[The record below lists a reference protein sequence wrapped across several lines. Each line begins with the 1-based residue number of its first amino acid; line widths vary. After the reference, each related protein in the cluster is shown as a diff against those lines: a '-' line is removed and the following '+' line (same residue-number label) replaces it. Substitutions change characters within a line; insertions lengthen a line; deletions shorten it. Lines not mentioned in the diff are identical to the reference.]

1 MRFVINEMNLWLKNK
16 TVRSIPFFEN
26 KINVITGES
35 GTGKS
40 VIIDIVDYCFF
51 ASKTKIPDEK
61 INENINW
68 YGLKFEINDKQYVIA
83 RGALSDNRKVSSLY
97 YFSPIGDVP
106 IEPNPNIT
114 EDELKAVI
122 EKEFSIDS
130 NVTIPYSG
138 KKLKAGSKISLR
150 YFYLFN
156 TQSGDTIDH
165 SEVFFDKQND
175 EKYKEALHRIFDLAI
190 GIDTVNN
197 ILIKDKIDTLEKD
210 ILRLERRK
218 NAIIK
223 ENSVFDSDLRSIVKQ
238 AKEYD
243 LISHETNS
251 LNEDILNLQHVVEN
265 VRFMNTSENMRE
277 LERLQKKKNDIR
289 HKIRSY
295 NKFKNEY
302 NGFKQ
307 LQSETFESLKPVDHL
322 KENYGHLLQHSILNE
337 LLDFLETEMNEIKKE
352 ISNKRPFD
360 INIDDDL
367 KKLSKELDKI
377 QKDIDKFPQN
387 KKYFNTEIE
396 KFVFIGEIKSKLRL
410 FKHGDQEIFNEEDL
424 EKKKDE
430 LEQLKSKLENEI
442 VDRSLVIR
450 LLEELIQQYL
460 NKSSD
465 AFGIYKD
472 YQSVFDYKTK
482 TLQLKKPTA
491 LVPSVVGSSSNHMFM
506 HLCFMLG
513 IHELIIKQG
522 APYVPSFLIL
532 DQPSRPYYGEEGNK
546 KNTKKWSQ
554 IPQDDRTKIT
564 IAFTVLN
571 DFITHI
577 NEVYGQTFQII
588 VLEHI
593 PESIWKTANLNN
605 VILVDQEF
613 RNGNALIPDEFL

>member
-1 MRFVINEMNLWLKNK
+1 MRFVINEINLWLKNK
-16 TVRSIPFFEN
+16 KIRSIPFFEN

-106 IEPNPNIT
+106 NEPTPNIT
-114 EDELKAVI
+114 EDQLKAVI

-150 YFYLFN
+150 YFFLFN

-197 ILIKDKIDTLEKD
+197 IIIKDKIDTLEKD
-210 ILRLERRK
+210 IVRLERRK
-218 NAIIK
+218 NAILK

-243 LISHETNS
+243 LISLETNS
-251 LNEDILNLQHVVEN
+251 LNEDIVNLQHVVEN
-265 VRFMNTSENMRE
+265 VQFMNTSENMKE
-277 LERLQKKKNDIR
+277 LERLQKKKNEIKQ
-289 HKIRSY
+289 KIRSY

-302 NGFKQ
+302 NGFKK

-322 KENYGHLLQHSILNE
+322 RENYGQLIQHPILTE
-337 LLDFLETEMNEIKKE
+337 LLDFLETEMNKIKKD

-360 INIDDDL
+360 INLDDDL
-367 KKLSKELDKI
+367 KKLTKELDEI
-377 QKDIDKFPQN
+377 QKDIDKIPQN
-387 KKYFNTEIE
+387 KKSFNTEIE
-396 KFVFIGEIKSKLRL
+396 KR
-410 FKHGDQEIFNEEDL
+410 
-424 EKKKDE
+424 
-430 LEQLKSKLENEI
+430 
-442 VDRSLVIR
+442 
-450 LLEELIQQYL
+450 
-460 NKSSD
+460 
-465 AFGIYKD
+465 A
-472 YQSVFDYKTK
+472 
-482 TLQLKKPTA
+482 
-491 LVPSVVGSSSNHMFM
+491 
-506 HLCFMLG
+506 
-513 IHELIIKQG
+513 
-522 APYVPSFLIL
+522 
-532 DQPSRPYYGEEGNK
+532 
-546 KNTKKWSQ
+546 
-554 IPQDDRTKIT
+554 
-564 IAFTVLN
+564 
-571 DFITHI
+571 
-577 NEVYGQTFQII
+577 
-588 VLEHI
+588 
-593 PESIWKTANLNN
+593 
-605 VILVDQEF
+605 
-613 RNGNALIPDEFL
+613 